1 MIQLLLMLNTFQITM
16 ANTPIVWDFLGLFTM
31 TNCQP
36 GFEHHCLDAQWTAES
51 LLTFRGNGE
60 EEIKLEKY
68 EDERYRY
75 FSQTVLA

>member
-51 LLTFRGNGE
+51 LSTYRGKFQESYRKYG
-60 EEIKLEKY
+60 LEFY
-68 EDERYRY
+68 DDERFRY
-75 FSQTVLA
+75 YLSN